1 MNVGSDLSEPR
12 ASVIRKRSPS
22 LRART
27 LMGKGWARE
36 ASQPR
41 AWGTRHLSSVRNW
54 SESHELDS
62 PGHGEAVTDRQTP
75 VTSVPAPL
83 GQGAAAPETTEW
95 AQSPKEWVMG
105 THSRGCGSDL
115 TGSSDPGWVVGAD
128 FEIVSGS
135 EGASDSASRTP
146 DGRLGALSE
155 SPIATVTNRQK
166 FGGLKQFTFT
176 I

>member
-1 MNVGSDLSEPR
+1 
-12 ASVIRKRSPS
+12 
-22 LRART
+22 
-27 LMGKGWARE
+27 
-36 ASQPR
+36 
-41 AWGTRHLSSVRNW
+41 
-54 SESHELDS
+54 
-62 PGHGEAVTDRQTP
+62 
-75 VTSVPAPL
+75 
-83 GQGAAAPETTEW
+83 
-95 AQSPKEWVMG
+95 MG
-105 THSRGCGSDL
+105 THSRGCGSDQ

-166 FGGLKQFTFT
+166 FGSLKQFTFT